1 MCGDVE
7 DEDDDTIN
15 YNALESELHA
25 ALEEDAKYW
34 RENDAKFRAVEQGV
48 ATFDE
53 FRLPGGLHVHKHVA
67 NTQYSF
73 TICTL

>member
-1 MCGDVE
+1 ME

-15 YNALESELHA
+15 FSALETELQA

-53 FRLPGGLHVHKHVA
+53 FRLSGILPVNNNVA
-67 NTQYSF
+67 TMQYSF